1 MNDIIFF
8 TSYCDT
14 IEKSNILL
22 ENIEFLKKN
31 YSDKKIGVHANFPL
45 SENIQKNV
53 DHYIF
58 EDLNFNYKKNDIN
71 FYFWGHPS
79 FDKKLISYISNLD
92 YGLSS
97 LNQIKNISYYFKN
110 YDRIIIC
117 NYDIDFD
124 SIDFNLMDSDL
135 NLYEFDKNG
144 NSYSLV
150 LFSFNPKI
158 FYDKISKH
166 FTKENYFNF
175 KNGPEQFFY
184 KIVNES
190 DINKKYIEQKPKD
203 KIGGFQDVFYCKENN
218 YFKYKFLS
226 FDDNPNL
233 YLWGNE
239 TTIKSIEIEISDNKR
254 TILYNK
260 NENQFHSEIDF
271 HSNEFK
277 YLKINKINNE
287 DVNIMLIGYIDENF
301 IKNNKSIDK
310 I

>member
-71 FYFWGHPS
+71 FYFWEHPS

-117 NYDIDFD
+117 NYDIDFN

-166 FTKENYFNF
+166 FTKEDYFNF
-175 KNGPEQFFY
+175 ENGPEQFFY

-260 NENQFHSEIDF
+260 IKNQFHSEIDF
-271 HSNEFK
+271 YSNEFK
-277 YLKINKINNE
+277 YLKIIKINENNV
-287 DVNIMLIGYIDENF
+287 DIMLYNNIDENF
-301 IKNNKSIDK
+301 IKNNKSINK
-310 I
+310 